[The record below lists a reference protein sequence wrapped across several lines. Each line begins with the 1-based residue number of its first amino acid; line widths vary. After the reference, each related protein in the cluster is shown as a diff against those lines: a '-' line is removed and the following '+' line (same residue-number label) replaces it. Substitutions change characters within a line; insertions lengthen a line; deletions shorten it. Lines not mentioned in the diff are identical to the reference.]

1 MTVITKDTPRTGI
14 SGKSGLV
21 EAPPRQF
28 LTIEEAVDLV
38 VDRLSV
44 KLVLNFLAVC
54 CTILNTGAATYVT
67 IFTGYIPYNDWKC
80 LSQKCIDLQAT
91 VGSSETFY
99 SYNTMCKNDLVADI
113 DFEWTSKKHTFS
125 RDWGFYCKSEAK
137 LSLVSSIIFIG
148 SLLGLLFSTCL
159 FDWIGRK
166 RGAILGSVLTL
177 LSLAASSV
185 ASSYPVLILLRAIS
199 GFGLIVN
206 YTGSYCWVVELAPTF
221 LRNPISGFFTL
232 GWTAGTFI
240 LIGLS
245 YFIDQWHQI
254 YLAVAIMNVLGV
266 IPFFLLPL
274 PVSPRFSL
282 IKGKKEEAMKTLQVL
297 AQLSGSKI
305 SLDTIDLIYEERN
318 QSYLKQI
325 KDFKPRTHPT
335 MLKETLLGMVVW
347 FMVSLISY
355 SYQFGW
361 SKIGNDLH
369 SIYFFAALGDGV
381 AYSTSVLGCRLLGR
395 KKATFFYF
403 GVVIL
408 MNLLAML
415 DVRFTAT
422 WSLEH
427 LVSII
432 GNIATSSA
440 FVMMYLYTG
449 ELAPTSHRGMIL
461 CLSSS
466 CARIGSFVGPYVNLL
481 YGVTDRRV
489 PLALFAGLSLLAC
502 LAVWFLP
509 DTTGR
514 SVPETPGDV
523 ENYLEKKKEE
533 EEEKE
538 DGKIDED
545 KAGIV
550 LVNGLNG
557 HLDYENKLV

>member
-1 MTVITKDTPRTGI
+1 MTVITKDAPRTGI
-14 SGKSGLV
+14 SGKSGLE

-80 LSQKCIDLQAT
+80 LSQKCTDLQAT
-91 VGSSETFY
+91 AGSSETFH

-113 DFEWTSKKHTFS
+113 DFEWTSKKNTFS

-185 ASSYPVLILLRAIS
+185 ANSYPVLILLRAIS

-206 YTGSYCWVVELAPTF
+206 YTGSYCWIVELAPTF

-254 YLAVAIMNVLGV
+254 YLAVAIMNVLGI

-297 AQLSGSKI
+297 AQLSGSKV

-325 KDFKPRTHPT
+325 KDFKPRIHPT

-369 SIYFFAALGDGV
+369 SIYFFAALGDGI

-533 EEEKE
+533 EEEE

-557 HLDYENKLV
+557 HLDYDNKLV

>member
-1 MTVITKDTPRTGI
+1 MTKEASRTGI
-14 SGKSGLV
+14 SGKSCV
-21 EAPPRQF
+21 KEVPPKQL

-38 VDRLSV
+38 VDKLSV
-44 KLVLNFLAVC
+44 KLILNFLAVC

-67 IFTGYIPYNDWKC
+67 IFTGYIPYNNWKC
-80 LSQKCIDLQAT
+80 LSKNCSDLLA
-91 VGSSETFY
+91 SADAPETFY
-99 SYNTMCKNDLVADI
+99 NFNSMCKNDLVAGI

-125 RDWGFYCKSEAK
+125 IDWGFYCKSEAK

-148 SLLGLLFSTCL
+148 SLVGLLFSTCL

-166 RGAILGSVLTL
+166 RGAIFGSLLTL
-177 LSLAASSV
+177 LSLAASAVST
-185 ASSYPVLILLRAIS
+185 SYPVLILLRAVS

-206 YTGSYCWVVELAPTF
+206 YTGSYCWIVELAPTF

-240 LIGLS
+240 LIGMS
-245 YFIDQWHQI
+245 YFINQWHQI
-254 YLAVAIMNVLGV
+254 YLACAVLNVLGI

-274 PVSPRFSL
+274 PVSPRFSEL
-282 IKGKKEEAMKTLQVL
+282 IERMKVEAIKTLLVL
-297 AQLSGSKI
+297 AQLIGSGA
-305 SLDTIDLIYEERN
+305 SLDTIDLVYEERN

-325 KDFKPRTHPT
+325 KDFKPNVHPT

-369 SIYFFAALGDGV
+369 SIYFFAAFGDGV
-381 AYSTSVLGCRLLGR
+381 AYSTSVLGCKLLGR

-403 GVVIL
+403 GVVIV

-502 LAVWFLP
+502 VAVWFLP

-523 ENYLEKKKEE
+523 EKYSEKRKGRR
-533 EEEKE
+533 E
-538 DGKIDED
+538 DRRG
-545 KAGIV
+545 
-550 LVNGLNG
+550 
-557 HLDYENKLV
+557 